1 METPLSIQVKN
12 GGEKTM
18 MYSHSHVKEFS
29 DSFASKG
36 FLTVSNIWSMFT
48 LFANIWT
55 LFSVILWF
63 SAKDHPQTGVLFIE
77 IIIECYLLF
86 EVFARILIRVFA
98 SSYYESLQLQH
109 IRKNDRYIIF
119 ALVIV
124 GSAPIMSIFAG
135 LKDPTAFDDDIE
147 IFSRFLLLKLL
158 RAFEIRRAFIRVGD
172 GLFYKNFKLLVL
184 FKFAKNF
191 TYIVFITHLSTCGW
205 LMVNILVNNDKT
217 IEGTSSLN
225 PLNQGKQ

>member
-1 METPLSIQVKN
+1 
-12 GGEKTM
+12 M

-36 FLTVSNIWSMFT
+36 FLTVSNIWSLFT

-77 IIIECYLLF
+77 IVIECYLIF
-86 EVFARILIRVFA
+86 EVFARILVKVFA

-109 IRKNDRYIIF
+109 IRKNDSYIIF

-135 LKDPTAFDDDIE
+135 LKDPNSYEDNIDV
-147 IFSRFLLLKLL
+147 FSRFLLLKLL
-158 RAFEIRRAFIRVGD
+158 RAFEIRRAFVSIGE

-184 FKFAKNF
+184 FSFAKHL
-191 TYIVFITHLSTCGW
+191 TYIIFITHLSTCGW
-205 LMVNILVNNDKT
+205 LMVNILVDNDKT

-225 PLNQGKQ
+225 PLNQGKQSSFCED